1 MFWTQSHILFKLQC
15 ASIVVLLC
23 AALWWKSK
31 DGVVYCH
38 ERKCYLKQYSL
49 CITFLIKQS
58 CLKWK
63 SQQLIAKMN
72 KFSYGKQFNKLNK
85 KILFNVT
92 YTNFWIIFFLL
103 SVSNAKNDWS
113 IKNRVLNKF
122 LTSLDAPQKPVIRIN
137 RDMVDGPI
145 ETFLIKNKIWTP
157 SLVQKF
163 RHTIEWKCAA

>member
-1 MFWTQSHILFKLQC
+1 MCKHCCPFMRCPLVEIKRRGGLLSREKMLFKTILFMYNVLNKTKL
-15 ASIVVLLC
+15 LKME
-23 AALWWKSK
+23 KS
-31 DGVVYCH
+31 
-38 ERKCYLKQYSL
+38 
-49 CITFLIKQS
+49 
-58 CLKWK
+58 
-63 SQQLIAKMN
+63 
-72 KFSYGKQFNKLNK
+72 KQFNKLNK